1 LFFNIMDARPKR
13 KKMYGEYW
21 LHTDDIFEVLYT
33 AFAYDFG
40 PPSIAQMYRFSK
52 LLDKLLA
59 NEDQCVHIYSLS
71 SDPRNS
77 ANAVLLTA
85 SYCILKLG
93 WTADKTEEC
102 FSALYSFL
110 EMYRDASEG
119 TATYRI
125 GVNVC
130 FNALEKAQKLGWID
144 LSKFDYEE
152 YTFYEQVENGD
163 FNWIIPE
170 KFIAMCS
177 PTTVS
182 KRTETT
188 ITHTPVYYIPYF
200 KLHNVSTV
208 IRLNTV
214 EYDAQSFT
222 KNGIKHYDMYF
233 VDGTVPPVSIVDHF
247 LEVSENTT
255 GVIAVHC
262 KQGLGRT
269 GTLIGC
275 YIMKHYNFT
284 AAECI
289 AFLRIQRPGSVVGPQ
304 QSFLEK
310 IQPVL
315 HSPETKIRTHK
326 MGSPKCSDQV
336 ITGIKKTKTSTT
348 PVKICV

>member
-1 LFFNIMDARPKR
+1 
-13 KKMYGEYW
+13 
-21 LHTDDIFEVLYT
+21 
-33 AFAYDFG
+33 
-40 PPSIAQMYRFSK
+40 
-52 LLDKLLA
+52 
-59 NEDQCVHIYSLS
+59 
-71 SDPRNS
+71 
-77 ANAVLLTA
+77 
-85 SYCILKLG
+85 
-93 WTADKTEEC
+93 
-102 FSALYSFL
+102 
-110 EMYRDASEG
+110 
-119 TATYRI
+119 
-125 GVNVC
+125 
-130 FNALEKAQKLGWID
+130 
-144 LSKFDYEE
+144 
-152 YTFYEQVENGD
+152 
-163 FNWIIPE
+163 
-170 KFIAMCS
+170 
-177 PTTVS
+177 VS

-310 IQPVL
+310 N
-315 HSPETKIRTHK
+315 T
-326 MGSPKCSDQV
+326 
-336 ITGIKKTKTSTT
+336 TSTAL
-348 PVKICV
+348 P